1 MLSRRKTFLCAVLKI
16 IAINNNIIVFRYK
29 AQIERMEMDIKALRS
44 ANERVEALNEK
55 LGGQT
60 SARERVRTEEK

>member
-1 MLSRRKTFLCAVLKI
+1 MLSRRKTFICAVLKI

-29 AQIERMEMDIKALRS
+29 AQIERMEMDIKALKS